1 MFQGFFVQ
9 CIGFWIIL
17 IMVFL
22 DCLGDDGD
30 SVLYKFPARVQV
42 NWNIVYT
49 NKEER
54 RMNQI
59 LWCQRTCH
67 RDTREQQ
74 TRTCVVWFGCCTRS
88 LSLPR
93 AVLSFP
99 DDSVGGSLV
108 QGFRFWRHNDTATR
122 ICDVSNK
129 KARAKVT
136 GFTGTNI
143 WCVTSIKQ
151 TSLYHTYNRQ
161 AFSISTA
168 PLTSQNE
175 QE

>member
-30 SVLYKFPARVQV
+30 SVLYKFPVRVSSKLKYRLQ
-42 NWNIVYT
+42 

-54 RMNQI
+54 RRNQI

-93 AVLSFP
+93 DGSFLP

-108 QGFRFWRHNDTATR
+108 QGFRLALTTQRHGDTH
-122 ICDVSNK
+122 
-129 KARAKVT
+129 
-136 GFTGTNI
+136 
-143 WCVTSIKQ
+143 
-151 TSLYHTYNRQ
+151 L
-161 AFSISTA
+161 
-168 PLTSQNE
+168 
-175 QE
+175 

>member
-30 SVLYKFPARVQV
+30 SVLYKFPVRVSSKLKYRLQ
-42 NWNIVYT
+42 

-54 RMNQI
+54 RRNQT

-93 AVLSFP
+93 DGSFSSRRLSWG
-99 DDSVGGSLV
+99 VTRTRL
-108 QGFRFWRHNDTATR
+108 QILTTQRHGDTHLP
-122 ICDVSNK
+122 
-129 KARAKVT
+129 
-136 GFTGTNI
+136 G
-143 WCVTSIKQ
+143 
-151 TSLYHTYNRQ
+151 
-161 AFSISTA
+161 
-168 PLTSQNE
+168 
-175 QE
+175 

>member
-30 SVLYKFPARVQV
+30 SVLYKFPVRVSSKLKYRLQ
-42 NWNIVYT
+42 

-54 RMNQI
+54 RRNQI

-93 AVLSFP
+93 DGSFLFQTTQLGGHSYKASDS
-99 DDSVGGSLV
+99 DDTTT
-108 QGFRFWRHNDTATR
+108 RRHAM
-122 ICDVSNK
+122 VM
-129 KARAKVT
+129 
-136 GFTGTNI
+136 
-143 WCVTSIKQ
+143 
-151 TSLYHTYNRQ
+151 
-161 AFSISTA
+161 
-168 PLTSQNE
+168 
-175 QE
+175 

>member
-30 SVLYKFPARVQV
+30 SVLYKFPVRVSSKLKYRLQ
-42 NWNIVYT
+42 

-54 RMNQI
+54 RRNQI

-93 AVLSFP
+93 DGSFLP

-108 QGFRFWRHNDTATR
+108 QGFRLATTQRHGDTATR

-143 WCVTSIKQ
+143 
-151 TSLYHTYNRQ
+151 
-161 AFSISTA
+161 
-168 PLTSQNE
+168 
-175 QE
+175 